1 MVGLFWVVVGGDA
14 FFWVVV
20 VGGGG
25 YILAGGGWWWMVIGD
40 GGWWWV
46 VVRFTI
52 AHFLYKLIVTQ
63 RFGGTAMFLCLL
75 KKVFWKKSIFYP
87 LSPQYHYKAANTKG
101 PQQSFFF
108 LKELR
113 NCISRIMRVWSLF
126 VQYGFTQVCIFYRFF
141 WETSFLSSCVVS
153 SWFQCN
159 FHKTLLSHL
168 HYIIIVYISTGTLY
182 LCSNLFLKR
191 DTRHKHLSTAF
202 NKGKY
207 SSRELLSFK
216 VQKVSFIKENV
227 KHLQTERAENAIN
240 KWILWRTFRK

>member
-1 MVGLFWVVVGGDA
+1 MVGLFWVVVCGDA
-14 FFWVVV
+14 FFWVVA
-20 VGGGG
+20 VGGGR
-25 YILAGGGWWWMVIGD
+25 WWWMVVGD
-40 GGWWWV
+40 SGWWWV
-46 VVRFTI
+46 VVRFTT

-191 DTRHKHLSTAF
+191 ERVTNIWVQLLIKGNIPLGSFWALKFKKFHL
-202 NKGKY
+202 
-207 SSRELLSFK
+207 
-216 VQKVSFIKENV
+216 
-227 KHLQTERAENAIN
+227 
-240 KWILWRTFRK
+240 